1 MKTIQGLL
9 LSLCAISFSTLY
21 TQAQLKP
28 KSSNAGRDSTHIM
41 LVAVN
46 NPKNQDAEKT
56 HLDAEFKYLSN
67 QVYLGRRDSAALPYY
82 IPTISYFHK
91 SGLYA
96 SASLNYLKN
105 SAVSRIDLVTLEA
118 GYDFTKGKYEGKL
131 SFTEF
136 FYNSQSTSV
145 TSELNSTLSYENN
158 LDLGFL
164 KSTVTGG
171 LDIGAALDFVLFMG
185 ASHEFSLFN
194 DKVEINPSFGM
205 NIASQN
211 NYNAYYKNKKFGSSH
226 SSHGGQGSNTTVSG
240 NIINANA
247 FQIKDYELSV
257 PISYSLG
264 KCSLNFTPN
273 YGCL

>member
-1 MKTIQGLL
+1 MKTTIQVI
-9 LSLCAISFSTLY
+9 LSFLTIFYSGESIF
-21 TQAQLKP
+21 AQ
-28 KSSNAGRDSTHIM
+28 SSSPSPG
-41 LVAVN
+41 
-46 NPKNQDAEKT
+46 AEPPKT

-145 TSELNSTLSYENN
+145 T
-158 LDLGFL
+158 
-164 KSTVTGG
+164 
-171 LDIGAALDFVLFMG
+171 
-185 ASHEFSLFN
+185 
-194 DKVEINPSFGM
+194 
-205 NIASQN
+205 
-211 NYNAYYKNKKFGSSH
+211 
-226 SSHGGQGSNTTVSG
+226 
-240 NIINANA
+240 
-247 FQIKDYELSV
+247 
-257 PISYSLG
+257 
-264 KCSLNFTPN
+264 
-273 YGCL
+273 